1 VQYRVEL
8 GREPHMMSRKVG
20 MVLAAGMLC
29 APMLC
34 SPEAALAEKVGVA
47 AAVEPDAFSGQ
58 GTPLKIGKSV
68 FYNERISTSSSGLV
82 QVLLVDG
89 STFTVG
95 PGSSLVIDK
104 FVYNPNKKT
113 GEMVATFSKGTMRF
127 VGGRLSKNDGGV
139 RVKTPAGQL
148 AIRGGIVQAAFGR
161 GRSIVSFV
169 YGDYAQLTLPNGRVL
184 KAFQPGNTIDLSIGR
199 VRPTTAQDVRYFA
212 QAFAKGK
219 VQHATVKTP
228 PNKKPPKFESGI
240 EAAIKNESEYTRILG
255 SLRPVT
261 TPDKGPG
268 GSPSVFRPTVAG
280 ESPGVSP
287 PIPDVVTPTPVV
299 NGPPVGVTPPPV
311 VNEPPVGGGCGVY
324 GNCGRFGNGT
334 GNEGKGRGPGGV
346 GRPF

>member
-1 VQYRVEL
+1 
-8 GREPHMMSRKVG
+8 MMSRNVG

-29 APMLC
+29 APVFC
-34 SPEAALAEKVGVA
+34 APEAALADKVGVA

-161 GRSIVSFV
+161 GKSLISFI
-169 YGDYAQLTLPNGRVL
+169 YGDYAQLTLRNGGVL

-219 VQHATVKTP
+219 VQHASVKTP
-228 PNKKPPKFESGI
+228 SPQKPPKFESGI

-255 SLRPVT
+255 SLKPVN
-261 TPDKGPG
+261 TPGKGPSGSHGNFGQPVFRGASASSVGGGPG
-268 GSPSVFRPTVAG
+268 G
-280 ESPGVSP
+280 
-287 PIPDVVTPTPVV
+287 
-299 NGPPVGVTPPPV
+299 GPPSDPGGPTPPPV
-311 VNEPPVGGGCGVY
+311 VDPPSDVGRCGGAP
-324 GNCGRFGNGT
+324 NCGRFGNGT
-334 GNEGKGRGPGGV
+334 SPEGRGRGLAN
-346 GRPF
+346 RPDRP

>member
-1 VQYRVEL
+1 
-8 GREPHMMSRKVG
+8 MMSRKIG
-20 MVLAAGMLC
+20 FLLAGLMVC
-29 APMLC
+29 APILGA
-34 SPEAALAEKVGVA
+34 PEAAVAEKVGVA

-95 PGSSLVIDK
+95 PGSSLVIDQ
-104 FVYNPNKKT
+104 FVYNPNTKT
-113 GEMVATFSKGTMRF
+113 GELVATFSKGTMRF

-161 GRSIVSFV
+161 GKSLISFI
-169 YGDYAQLTLPNGRVL
+169 YGDYAQLTLRNGGVL

-219 VQHATVKTP
+219 VQHASVKTP
-228 PNKKPPKFESGI
+228 PPKKPPKFESGI

-255 SLRPVT
+255 SLKPVN
-261 TPDKGPG
+261 TPHQGQGAGPSGVRSTVLGGSSPPSVGGSPG
-268 GSPSVFRPTVAG
+268 GSPTG
-280 ESPGVSP
+280 
-287 PIPDVVTPTPVV
+287 PD
-299 NGPPVGVTPPPV
+299 GPPPPPV
-311 VNEPPVGGGCGVY
+311 VDPPSDVGRCGGAP
-324 GNCGRFGNGT
+324 NCGRFGNGT
-334 GNEGKGRGPGGV
+334 SPEGRGR
-346 GRPF
+346 GRP

>member
-1 VQYRVEL
+1 
-8 GREPHMMSRKVG
+8 

-29 APMLC
+29 APMFC
-34 SPEAALAEKVGVA
+34 APEAALAEKVGVA
-47 AAVEPDAFSGQ
+47 AAVKPDAFSGQ

-95 PGSSLVIDK
+95 PSSSLVIDK

-113 GEMVATFSKGTMRF
+113 CELVATFSKGTMRF

-139 RVKTPAGQL
+139 RVNTPAGQL

-161 GRSIVSFV
+161 GKSLISFI
-169 YGDYAQLTLPNGRVL
+169 YGDYAQLTLRNGGVL
-184 KAFQPGNTIDLSIGR
+184 KAFEPDHTIDLSIGR

-228 PNKKPPKFESGI
+228 PPQKAPKFQSGI

-255 SLRPVT
+255 SLQPVT
-261 TPDKGPG
+261 APGKPETTPGKGPG
-268 GSPSVFRPTVAG
+268 GNPSIFRPTVAG
-280 ESPGVSP
+280 GSAGVSP
-287 PIPDVVTPTPVV
+287 P
-299 NGPPVGVTPPPV
+299 GPPSVVTPPPV
-311 VNEPPVGGGCGVY
+311 VNEPPVGGGCGSA

-334 GNEGKGRGPGGV
+334 GNEGKGRGPGSV

>member
-1 VQYRVEL
+1 
-8 GREPHMMSRKVG
+8 
-20 MVLAAGMLC
+20 
-29 APMLC
+29 
-34 SPEAALAEKVGVA
+34 
-47 AAVEPDAFSGQ
+47 
-58 GTPLKIGKSV
+58 
-68 FYNERISTSSSGLV
+68 
-82 QVLLVDG
+82 LLIDG

-95 PGSSLVIDK
+95 PSSSLVIDK

-113 GEMVATFSKGTMRF
+113 GELVATFSKGTMRF

-169 YGDYAQLTLPNGRVL
+169 YGNYAKLTLPNGRVL

-219 VQHATVKTP
+219 VQHASVKTP
-228 PNKKPPKFESGI
+228 APQKPPKFESGI

-255 SLRPVT
+255 SLQPVTAPGKPVT
-261 TPDKGPG
+261 TPGKGPG
-268 GSPSVFRPTVAG
+268 GSPSIFRPTMAG
-280 ESPGVSP
+280 GSPGVSP
-287 PIPDVVTPTPVV
+287 P
-299 NGPPVGVTPPPV
+299 GPPSVVTPPPV
-311 VNEPPVGGGCGVY
+311 VNEPPVGGGCGGGSA

-334 GNEGKGRGPGGV
+334 GNEGKGRGPV

>member
-1 VQYRVEL
+1 
-8 GREPHMMSRKVG
+8 MMSHKVW

-161 GRSIVSFV
+161 GRSIVSFI

-184 KAFQPGNTIDLSIGR
+184 GLSARQYHRSFNRTREADDRPGCA
-199 VRPTTAQDVRYFA
+199 VFCA
-212 QAFAKGK
+212 
-219 VQHATVKTP
+219 
-228 PNKKPPKFESGI
+228 
-240 EAAIKNESEYTRILG
+240 
-255 SLRPVT
+255 SLREGQSAARLGQDT
-261 TPDKGPG
+261 ATPKAPQ
-268 GSPSVFRPTVAG
+268 V
-280 ESPGVSP
+280 
-287 PIPDVVTPTPVV
+287 
-299 NGPPVGVTPPPV
+299 
-311 VNEPPVGGGCGVY
+311 
-324 GNCGRFGNGT
+324 
-334 GNEGKGRGPGGV
+334 
-346 GRPF
+346 

>member
-1 VQYRVEL
+1 
-8 GREPHMMSRKVG
+8 MMDRKIG
-20 MVLAAGMLC
+20 FLLAGLMVC
-29 APMLC
+29 APILGA
-34 SPEAALAEKVGVA
+34 PEAAVAEKVGVA

-95 PGSSLVIDK
+95 PGSSLVIDQ
-104 FVYNPNKKT
+104 FVYNPNTKT
-113 GEMVATFSKGTMRF
+113 GELVATFSKGTMRF

-161 GRSIVSFV
+161 GKSLISFI
-169 YGDYAQLTLPNGRVL
+169 YGDYAQLTLRNGGVL

-219 VQHATVKTP
+219 VQHASVKTP
-228 PNKKPPKFESGI
+228 PPKKPPKFESGI

-255 SLRPVT
+255 SLKPG
-261 TPDKGPG
+261 KGPG
-268 GSPSVFRPTVAG
+268 ESSSIFRPTVLSG
-280 ESPGVSP
+280 SSP
-287 PIPDVVTPTPVV
+287 PSVGTGPGG
-299 NGPPVGVTPPPV
+299 GPPGPDGPPPPPV
-311 VNEPPVGGGCGVY
+311 VDPPSSVVRCGGAP
-324 GNCGRFGNGT
+324 NCGRFGNGT
-334 GNEGKGRGPGGV
+334 SPEGKGLGLAN
-346 GRPF
+346 RPDRP